1 MATSLAFS
9 KKVFT
14 WSCIT
19 SWSKSH
25 SYLLTYSRGHKCT
38 FVLSQAESV
47 LNLAVTLEAAK
58 PSATEKLIL
67 SLFILY
73 WTSLPLRSS
82 SLLLLLQNLD
92 WLLLMQYG
100 NISNWWIS
108 LMLLPVLFL
117 VWGAPRT
124 PKTFPVLLLFQVFL
138 YIDWKYPDK
147 MFAPNKC
154 LLALYLF
161 EEDFN
166 KWSAPHYGSG
176 IVLPLQSDRQTI
188 GRCSSF

>member
-124 PKTFPVLLLFQVFL
+124 PKTFP
-138 YIDWKYPDK
+138 
-147 MFAPNKC
+147 
-154 LLALYLF
+154 
-161 EEDFN
+161 
-166 KWSAPHYGSG
+166 SASVVPS
-176 IVLPLQSDRQTI
+176 LPLYRLEISRQDV
-188 GRCSSF
+188 CSQQVLISLIPVWRGF